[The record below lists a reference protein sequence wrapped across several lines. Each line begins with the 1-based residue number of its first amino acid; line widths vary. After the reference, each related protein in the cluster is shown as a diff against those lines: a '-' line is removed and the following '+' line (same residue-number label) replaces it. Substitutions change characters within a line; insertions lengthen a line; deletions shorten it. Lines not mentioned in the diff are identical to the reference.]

1 MKSIDKEKV
10 LIYVMIVCMIIFLVM
25 TQFVDLQF
33 QVYLSFILI
42 MIDIVCGLCIYY
54 LEKKSL

>member
-54 LEKKSL
+54 LEKKS